1 MKSRQFRNFAV
12 ITCVLLV
19 ALHQTARAGALWYEL
34 ESGSQLDLIN
44 GGVTVLRGQ
53 LALLGCGKT
62 GAEQNPKRDY
72 FSVHALR
79 LDETPED
86 LEHRLQDGSRIP
98 LFGGPGVSLSG
109 RYGSLRARSDGG
121 VSDFKWNLRHALE
134 WERSD
139 EAALLTRRITNDQ
152 SQASR
157 LNFAH
162 PKDPCPESIELYLE
176 VEDATTLYGVEERES
191 PSGEWMRTAKPFD
204 QSRELVGR
212 LTLFARE
219 IPGSEEAVREPSRAR
234 RIPLQVAPP
243 RELKARE
250 LKRAEPRRIEV
261 DALEP

>member
-1 MKSRQFRNFAV
+1 MKSRRFRNFAV

-19 ALHQTARAGALWYEL
+19 ALHQTARADALWYEL

-44 GGVTVLRGQ
+44 GGVTGLRGR

-86 LEHRLQDGSRIP
+86 LEHRLEDGSRIP

-121 VSDFKWNLRHALE
+121 VSDFKWNLRHALD
-134 WERSD
+134 WERSN

-162 PKDPCPESIELYLE
+162 PEDPCPESIELYLE
-176 VEDATTLYGVEERES
+176 IEDATTLYEVDERKS
-191 PSGEWMRTAKPFD
+191 PSGEWIRTPKPFD
-204 QSRELVGR
+204 QSRELIGR
-212 LTLFARE
+212 LTLYARK
-219 IPGSEEAVREPSRAR
+219 IPDSEEAVREPARAHQA
-234 RIPLQVAPP
+234 PLQVAPP

>member
-1 MKSRQFRNFAV
+1 MKSRRFTNFAV
-12 ITCVLLV
+12 AVCALLM
-19 ALHQTARAGALWYEL
+19 ALHQTARADALWYEL

-44 GGVTVLRGQ
+44 GGVTGLRGR

-86 LEHRLQDGSRIP
+86 LEHRLQEGSQIP

-109 RYGSLRARSDGG
+109 RYGALQARSDGG
-121 VSDFKWNLRHALE
+121 VSDFKWNLRHALD

-139 EAALLTRRITNDQ
+139 EAALVTRRITNDQ

-162 PKDPCPESIELYLE
+162 PEDPCPESIELYLE
-176 VEDATTLYGVEERES
+176 IEDATTLFGVEERES
-191 PSGEWMRTAKPFD
+191 ASGEWMRTAKPFD

-212 LTLFARE
+212 LTLYARE
-219 IPGSEEAVREPSRAR
+219 IPGSEEAVREPGRAR

-243 RELKARE
+243 HELKARE
-250 LKRAEPRRIEV
+250 PKRAEPRRIEV

>member
-1 MKSRQFRNFAV
+1 M
-12 ITCVLLV
+12 
-19 ALHQTARAGALWYEL
+19 ALHQTARADALWYEL

-44 GGVTVLRGQ
+44 GGTTVLGGQ
-53 LALLGCGKT
+53 LALVGCGKT

-86 LEHRLQDGSRIP
+86 LENRLQGGSQIP

-109 RYGSLRARSDGG
+109 RYGALHARPDGG
-121 VSDFKWNLRHALE
+121 VSSFQWNLRHALE

-139 EAALLTRRITNDQ
+139 EAALVTRRIRNDQ
-152 SQASR
+152 SQASW
-157 LNFAH
+157 LIFAH
-162 PKDPCPESIELYLE
+162 PTDLCPESIELYLE
-176 VEDATTLYGVEERES
+176 VEDATSLFGVEERES
-191 PSGEWMRTAKPFD
+191 QSGEWMRTAKPFD

-234 RIPLQVAPP
+234 QIPRQVAPP

-250 LKRAEPRRIEV
+250 LGHAEPQRIEV